1 MTDKPNATDDV
12 ATGVLE
18 LNEKG
23 FGFLR
28 KAKNNYLAGDDDIFV
43 TPRTIQQFKLR
54 EGLTLTGTATMTEG
68 SGGKRRSKQLDNLT
82 SINGQPPEAYVGLK
96 QFTELTSIDPTE
108 ILTLEG
114 GSNTPEANLSMRVI
128 DLVAPIGKG
137 QRGLIVAAPKTGKT
151 ILIEQMAEAVSLNH
165 PEVDLLVLLI
175 DERPE
180 EVTHL
185 RRAVRGQVIA
195 SSSDMKNSNH
205 IRVAHLVYEQ
215 ARRMVEFKR
224 DVVILL
230 DSITRLGRA
239 SNREQTGKGRTLT
252 GGVDSKAL
260 EFPRKFFG
268 SARNIEGGGS
278 LTIIASALVDTG
290 SMMDEVIFQEFKGTG
305 NMELIL
311 DRQLAERRIWPA
323 IDITKS
329 GTRKEEKLFPRNVLP
344 KINMLRR
351 GLAGVKPMEA
361 MRLLLKGLEET
372 ETNEQFLEKLK
383 L

>member
-1 MTDKPNATDDV
+1 
-12 ATGVLE
+12 
-18 LNEKG
+18 
-23 FGFLR
+23 
-28 KAKNNYLAGDDDIFV
+28 I
-43 TPRTIQQFKLR
+43 
-54 EGLTLTGTATMTEG
+54 
-68 SGGKRRSKQLDNLT
+68 
-82 SINGQPPEAYVGLK
+82 
-96 QFTELTSIDPTE
+96 
-108 ILTLEG
+108 
-114 GSNTPEANLSMRVI
+114 
-128 DLVAPIGKG
+128 
-137 QRGLIVAAPKTGKT
+137 
-151 ILIEQMAEAVSLNH
+151 SLNH

-205 IRVAHLVYEQ
+205 IRVAHIVYEQ
-215 ARRMVEFKR
+215 ARRLVEFKR

-311 DRQLAERRIWPA
+311 DRNLAEKRIWPA

-344 KINMLRR
+344 KINTLRR
-351 GLAGVKPMEA
+351 GLAGMKPVEA
-361 MRLLLKGLEET
+361 MKMLLKGLDASES
-372 ETNEQFLEKLK
+372 NEQFL
-383 L
+383 